1 MGPSS
6 EFPQRHCGTGRAKT
20 KSLHRGRFRSN
31 PTVPDDR
38 QTAQPRAERT
48 SVEGPP
54 EHHGDGL
61 KASPELAARK
71 TADIRPTALREGQIA
86 KARRVLGRRSRVTN
100 SKEPGGLQEDAIS
113 IVSSPVINLR
123 LHASS

>member
-1 MGPSS
+1 VS
-6 EFPQRHCGTGRAKT
+6 
-20 KSLHRGRFRSN
+20 FRKGLVEGSGEN
-31 PTVPDDR
+31 QKPAQVPVPDRILPFPMIARRRNPALSGPRSRVR
-38 QTAQPRAERT
+38 QSITEI
-48 SVEGPP
+48 
-54 EHHGDGL
+54 GL
-61 KASPELAARK
+61 KPSPELAARK